1 MIVENTRTVM
11 PQKIRMTAEQQRRF
25 DEDGFFLVEEALSP
39 AEVEALISVIDEAD
53 EKYRRERAVKPHEPF
68 QIRNIVAY
76 HPLFRALID
85 HPRILP
91 LVVDAIGYNIQIR
104 TSHMDVRPPHLEA
117 APHHEVGAAGSF
129 FPWHADAPNFGWP
142 TVEGIIPFMEV
153 KVGYY
158 LTDLSEHNSGA
169 ICVVRGSHRHS
180 PWIEREGQR
189 VADPERV
196 VEVNVRPGT
205 AMVWRTS
212 LFHAVTPNL
221 SKRTRKVLYYG
232 YCHRW
237 LRPSDYDH
245 QPAEV
250 LADCNP
256 VQRQLL
262 GELGSDS
269 QAYMGPDPVVH
280 PVSRFWRP
288 KDEDIPLKAW
298 AEAQLRPKP

>member
-1 MIVENTRTVM
+1 VIIDNTKTLI
-11 PQKIRMTAEQQRRF
+11 PQKIKMSAEQQRQF
-25 DEDGFFLVEEALSP
+25 DEDGFFLVEDALTP
-39 AEVEALISVIDEAD
+39 AEVEEIVTVIDEAD
-53 EKYRRERAVKPHEPF
+53 AKYRQQRGIKPHEPF

-76 HPLFRALID
+76 HKRFRDLID
-85 HPRILP
+85 HPKILP

-104 TSHMDVRPPHLEA
+104 TSHMDVRPPHLES
-117 APHHEVGAAGSF
+117 APQHELGSRESF

-142 TVEGIIPFMEV
+142 TVDGLIPFMEV

-158 LTDLSEHNSGA
+158 LTDLTQHNSGA
-169 ICVVRGSHRHS
+169 ICVVRGSHRQL
-180 PWIEREGQR
+180 PWIERNGRQI
-189 VADPERV
+189 ADPDRV

-212 LFHAVTPNL
+212 LFHCVTPNL
-221 SKRTRKVLYYG
+221 SRRTRKVLYYG

-245 QPAEV
+245 QPAEALV
-250 LADCNP
+250 DCSP
-256 VQRQLL
+256 LQRQLL
-262 GELGSDS
+262 GELGSGSTD
-269 QAYMGPDPVVH
+269 YMGSDPVVH

-298 AEAQLRPKP
+298 AMAQLEAN